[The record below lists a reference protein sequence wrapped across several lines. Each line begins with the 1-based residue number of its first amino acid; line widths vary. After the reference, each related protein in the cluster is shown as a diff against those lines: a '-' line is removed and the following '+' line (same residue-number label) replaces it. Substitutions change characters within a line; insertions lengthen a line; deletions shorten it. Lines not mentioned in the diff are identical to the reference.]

1 MRICWW
7 IRKLWEENGQKVI
20 CIVGGHKEQVY
31 NFVNVD
37 VLLPFL
43 FTQYFNLFDM
53 LYILVFH
60 QSLIG
65 NCMISHFDVC
75 SILLLIEISFVYH
88 ISVLMVTF
96 VL

>member
-1 MRICWW
+1 MVR
-7 IRKLWEENGQKVI
+7 RL
-20 CIVGGHKEQVY
+20 
-31 NFVNVD
+31 F
-37 VLLPFL
+37 VLLVATNNR
-43 FTQYFNLFDM
+43 FTTLLMLMFCCHSYSHSKYFNLFDM

-60 QSLIG
+60 QTLIG